1 MNVTMKKWKL
11 WAGVMALA
19 ALVSCQERHFISDAL
34 EREEAEADFNARKE
48 ALGMTEIFDVFNRE
62 MAQEEREAMMFLY
75 AYMPV
80 SDLADHSGDYHLANV
95 RCVLQARQE
104 MPWGQEVPEREFR
117 HFVLPPRVN
126 NEILDDFRTVCYD
139 ELKERVQGLSLHDAV
154 LEVNHWCHEKA
165 TYAPSDARTSSPLAT
180 IRTAYGRCGEESTL
194 LVAALRTVG
203 IPARQVYTPRWAH
216 TDDNHAWVE
225 AWVDG
230 KWHFMGACE
239 PEPVL
244 DLGWFNAPAARGMLM
259 HTKVFGKYH
268 GPEEVIRKSTLNT
281 EINVTSNYAET
292 AQGQVRVVDAEGQPV
307 DSAKVE
313 FKLYN
318 YAEFCTVVVKHT
330 DKKGQVSLAAGKGDM
345 LAWASKGGKFGFGKL
360 SFGKDKE
367 ITIKLEHAEGDAF
380 SLPLDIVPPVEK
392 AVAVAVTPE
401 QRKENDRRFAYEDSL
416 RNAYMATFM
425 TKEQAEE
432 LAAENGTDKE
442 RTVALLLKSRGN
454 HAEIARFIAEAPAG
468 KKEAALS
475 LLENVSEKDLRDAPA
490 SVLADHLLNTPS
502 SIYPSAYFD
511 KYVQN
516 PRVAY
521 EALTP
526 YKSFLQQDTTLI
538 RLVERNPGSLIEWC
552 NRNITV
558 NDGMN
563 DANVYMS
570 PEGVWK
576 TRVTDARSRDVFFVA
591 VLRAAGV
598 PARIDEVTS
607 KVQFATLDG
616 IWLDVSFSTSES
628 PVAPSGQLVATY
640 RPAKALENPLYYYHY
655 TLSRFDNGTF
665 RLMNYPEDASGSWK
679 ELLSKPLRMA
689 AGYYMLTTGTRLAS
703 GSVLSQTTFF
713 TVKEGE
719 TTRINLTMRDN
730 PDVVKVIGNLNSEAL
745 FRPAG
750 GGTQQ
755 SLLSATGRGYYV
767 VGVLGVG
774 QEPTNHAL
782 RDIAAVSGE
791 LEEWGRNLVLLW
803 ADPSMEQKFREDEFP
818 GLPSTIVWGA
828 DIDGNLR
835 NEIIANMNL
844 KGNVHLPLF
853 VIADTFNRVVFVSQ
867 GYTIGLGEQLLKVI
881 RQL

>member
-1 MNVTMKKWKL
+1 MKKWRL
-11 WAGVMALA
+11 WAGLTALV
-19 ALVSCQERHFISDAL
+19 ALVSCQERHFITDAR
-34 EREEAEADFNARKE
+34 EREEVEAGFNARKE
-48 ALGMTEIFDVFNRE
+48 QLAMTEIFDVFSRE
-62 MAQEEREAMMFLY
+62 MRQEEREAMMFLY

-80 SDLADHSGDYHLANV
+80 ADLADHSGDWHLANV
-95 RCVLQARQE
+95 RTVLKARRE
-104 MPWGQEVPEREFR
+104 MPWGKEVPEREFR

-126 NEILDDFRTVCYD
+126 NEILDGFRTACYD
-139 ELKERVQGLSLHDAV
+139 ELKARVQGLSLHDAV

-165 TYAPSDARTSSPLAT
+165 TYTPSDARTSSPLAT
-180 IRTAYGRCGEESTL
+180 MRTAYGRCGEESTL

-268 GPEEVIRKSTLNT
+268 GPEEVIRESTLNT
-281 EINVTSNYAET
+281 EINVTAHYAET
-292 AQGQVRVVDAEGQPV
+292 AQAYVRVVDADGQPA

-318 YAEFCTVVVKHT
+318 YAEFCTVVTKYT
-330 DKKGQVSLAAGKGDM
+330 DKEGYTSLTAGKGDM

-360 SFGKDKE
+360 SFGNDRE
-367 ITIKLEHAEGDAF
+367 ITVKLEHKEGDAF
-380 SLPLDIVPPVEK
+380 SLPIDIVPPVEK
-392 AVAVAVTPE
+392 AVTVTVTPE
-401 QRKENDRRFAYEDSL
+401 QRAENNRRFAAEDSI
-416 RNAYMATFM
+416 RNAYVATFM
-425 TKEQAEE
+425 TKEQAEKVAE
-432 LAAENGTDKE
+432 ENGTGKE

-454 HAEIARFIAEAPAG
+454 HAEIARFIAEAPDG
-468 KKEAALS
+468 KKEAALR

-490 SVLADHLLNTPS
+490 AVLADHLLNTPS
-502 SIYPSAYFD
+502 LDEYPSAYFD
-511 KYVQN
+511 RYVQN
-516 PRVAY
+516 PRIAY

-538 RLVERNPGSLIEWC
+538 RLVQRNPGSLIAWC
-552 NRNITV
+552 NRNILV
-558 NDGMN
+558 DDGMN

-576 TRVTDARSRDVFFVA
+576 TRVADARSRDVFFVA
-591 VLRAAGV
+591 VLRAAGI
-598 PARIDEVTS
+598 PARINEVTS
-607 KVQFATLDG
+607 KVQFTTLDG
-616 IWLDVSFSTSES
+616 VWMDVSFSASQS
-628 PVAPSGQLVATY
+628 PVMPSGQLVAAY
-640 RPAKALENPLYYYHY
+640 RPVKALENPLYYYHY

-679 ELLSKPLRMA
+679 ELLSEPLRLN
-689 AGYYMLTTGTRLAS
+689 AGYYMLVTGTRLAN
-703 GSVLSQTTFF
+703 GSVLSQTVFF
-713 TVKEGE
+713 TVEKGK
-719 TTRINLTMRDN
+719 TTRIDLTMRDN

-745 FRPAG
+745 FRPVG
-750 GGTQQ
+750 GGTPQ

-767 VGVLGVG
+767 VGILGAG

-782 RDIAAVSGE
+782 RDIAAVRGE
-791 LEEWGRNLVLLW
+791 LEGWGRSLVLLW
-803 ADPSMEQKFREDEFP
+803 ADPSMEQKFRKDEFP
-818 GLPSTIVWGA
+818 GLPSTIVWGT
-828 DIDGNLR
+828 DIDGSLR
-835 NEIIANMNL
+835 HEIIANMNL